1 MKKTNIF
8 IKGIAIGAGMSIPG
22 ISGGTMAIILGI
34 YNELLWRMGNIF
46 KDPKKNIGFL
56 CVFTLGG
63 LGGIISSSGI
73 ISFILSTSAGVPLRF
88 AFLGAAMGCI
98 PPILRAAEIRPLT
111 PKKILCILVGMTAA
125 TMLSMIP
132 QGLFLAPSDNLTSF
146 LLNTTGGFIAAVALV
161 LPGISASQMLY
172 MLGLYE
178 QVIGNISTGNFIP
191 LIPLAIGM
199 MIGIFITAKVLSRL
213 FRSSNSVYLVVLGF
227 MIYSL
232 KELIPNC
239 INPAEL
245 IIGIICAIIGF
256 MLSYIISSKDKYTE
270 NQNIEDITT

>member
-125 TMLSMIP
+125 TMLTQHRSLHRQSQLSQRKHLLHSP
-132 QGLFLAPSDNLTSF
+132 HSSRRLQHRQTSF
-146 LLNTTGGFIAAVALV
+146 GQCG
-161 LPGISASQMLY
+161 
-172 MLGLYE
+172 
-178 QVIGNISTGNFIP
+178 
-191 LIPLAIGM
+191 
-199 MIGIFITAKVLSRL
+199 
-213 FRSSNSVYLVVLGF
+213 
-227 MIYSL
+227 
-232 KELIPNC
+232 
-239 INPAEL
+239 
-245 IIGIICAIIGF
+245 
-256 MLSYIISSKDKYTE
+256 
-270 NQNIEDITT
+270 